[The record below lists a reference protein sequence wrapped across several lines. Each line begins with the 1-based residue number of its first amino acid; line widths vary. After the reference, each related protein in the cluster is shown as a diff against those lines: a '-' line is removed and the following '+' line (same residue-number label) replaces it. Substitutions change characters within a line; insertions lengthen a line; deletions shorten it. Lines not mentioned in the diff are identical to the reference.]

1 MADFPSLLRQHR
13 VTVGVSQAA
22 LTTMVGCDQTYI
34 SLLERG
40 KRQPSRQMVLTLAE
54 ALGLGQSDTDRLLF
68 SANYAPQTDYQRF
81 WEREHGPADNRVKAC
96 SRCKAMLPIYAF
108 SSNRTRSDRLQTT
121 CKPCDAV
128 QREARRF
135 RAALRGQARRAS

>member
-13 VTVGVSQAA
+13 TAAGLSQSV

-40 KRQPSRQMVLTLAE
+40 KRQPSRKMVLTLSE

-68 SANYAPQTDYQRF
+68 SANYAPQTDYQSAY
-81 WEREHGPADNRVKAC
+81 EAEHGAVDAGKWC
-96 SRCKAMLPIYAF
+96 WGCQAMLPLARFAISRSRYDGRQSACRLCG
-108 SSNRTRSDRLQTT
+108 SARRKKYRTR
-121 CKPCDAV
+121 V
-128 QREARRF
+128 
-135 RAALRGQARRAS
+135 ALRGQARRAS